1 MKTFDERYAEVI
13 NYAVSLKDKEPT
25 KEIAKEIEKLLL
37 EDYDYYMVMAFYNH
51 LPGPLV
57 VHFVELTERVV
68 NTTIDDVDSGGAAD
82 CEEYRD
88 NTSARFVK
96 KKLGYKY

>member
-1 MKTFDERYAEVI
+1 MKDFDERYAEAI
-13 NYAVSLKDKEPT
+13 NYAVSLKDEEPT
-25 KEIAKEIEKLLL
+25 KEIAEEIEKLLL
-37 EDYDYYMVMAFYNH
+37 EDYDYYMVMAFYSH

-57 VHFVELTERVV
+57 VRFVELTERVV
-68 NTTIDDVDSGGAAD
+68 SATLDDIDSGGVAD

-88 NTSARFVK
+88 KTSVWFVK